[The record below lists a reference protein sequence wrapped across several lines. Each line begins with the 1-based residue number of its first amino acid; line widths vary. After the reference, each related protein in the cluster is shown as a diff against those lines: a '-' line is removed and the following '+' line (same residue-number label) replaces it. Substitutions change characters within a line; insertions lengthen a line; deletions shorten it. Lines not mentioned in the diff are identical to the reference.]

1 MRKSNYG
8 FSLIE
13 IMVVIV
19 IIGLLSSVVTVGVMR
34 FMDTGRS
41 TTAKTQMT
49 EFMKALNLYKMEKG
63 SYPSSSSGLKA
74 LVESKSSSGE
84 PLLKEIPKD
93 PWGNVYRYRST
104 GSACQVV
111 SYGADGRE
119 GGTAI
124 NEDLKVS
131 SDGK

>member
-1 MRKSNYG
+1 MRKNNYG

-19 IIGLLSSVVTVGVMR
+19 IIGLLSSVVTVGVMQ
-34 FMDTGRS
+34 FVAKGRI
-41 TTAKTQMT
+41 TTAKTQMV

-63 SYPSSSSGLKA
+63 SYPSGSRGLA
-74 LVESKSSSGE
+74 VLVETKSSSGE

-93 PWGNVYRYRST
+93 PWGNTYKYKSS
-104 GSACQVV
+104 GSSCQIL
-111 SYGADGRE
+111 SYGSDGRE
-119 GGTAI
+119 GGTGE
-124 NEDLKVS
+124 NEDIKVS

>member
-1 MRKSNYG
+1 MRKSNCG

-34 FMDTGRS
+34 FMDNGRI
-41 TTAKTQMT
+41 TTTKAQMA

-63 SYPSSSSGLKA
+63 SYPSSSAGLKA

-93 PWGNVYRYRST
+93 AWGNTYRYRST
-104 GSACQVV
+104 GSTCQVI

-119 GGTAI
+119 GGTGI

>member
-1 MRKSNYG
+1 MRKHNCG

-19 IIGLLSSVVTVGVMR
+19 IIGLLSSVVTVGVMQ
-34 FMDTGRS
+34 FVAKGRI

-74 LVESKSSSGE
+74 LMEFKSSSGE

-93 PWGNVYRYRST
+93 PWGNAYRYRST
-104 GSACQVV
+104 GSSVQVI

-119 GGTAI
+119 GGTGE
-124 NEDLKVS
+124 NEDQTQS
-131 SDGK
+131 